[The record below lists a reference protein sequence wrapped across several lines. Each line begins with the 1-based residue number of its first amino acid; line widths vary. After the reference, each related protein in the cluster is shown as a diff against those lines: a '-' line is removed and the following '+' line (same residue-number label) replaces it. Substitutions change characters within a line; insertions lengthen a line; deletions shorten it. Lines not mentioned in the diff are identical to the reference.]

1 MQKKEIPNAFMIEK
15 GKRKSES
22 KKEERAK
29 ESLIFSSY
37 FDLTETLNV

>member
-1 MQKKEIPNAFMIEK
+1 MQKKKSQRYDREGE
-15 GKRKSES
+15 RKSES

-29 ESLIFSSY
+29 EPFIFSSY